1 MHVKRP
7 LKASQNSV
15 WDVPKPFKIEAW
27 DGPGNPN
34 AAMKLHRAAKRQPR
48 ASKKC
53 PRDAQEAPKRGQEP
67 PKSEQKPVKWR
78 PREHQTLPE
87 SISRRNWSTIFAGSS
102 VEQAPG
108 MILRCF
114 VT

>member
-1 MHVKRP
+1 MHVKRVLRAP
-7 LKASQNSV
+7 QNSV

-53 PRDAQEAPKRGQEP
+53 PRDA
-67 PKSEQKPVKWR
+67 
-78 PREHQTLPE
+78 
-87 SISRRNWSTIFAGSS
+87 
-102 VEQAPG
+102 
-108 MILRCF
+108 
-114 VT
+114 

>member
-1 MHVKRP
+1 MHVKRA

-78 PREHQTLPE
+78 PREHQTLQNPFQDGTGAQSLQE
-87 SISRRNWSTIFAGSS
+87 ALLNRPR
-102 VEQAPG
+102 E
-108 MILRCF
+108 
-114 VT
+114 